1 MKPWGRL
8 GAIAWLW
15 AAPLYGCP
23 ADLPALS
30 ARLTAELVPYLNR
43 AYAQNRLDQMAI
55 AVSEGE
61 LTPLP
66 TQPSADPPQQ
76 LFVSVLTH
84 PRGQRDLTQT
94 AYWLFLAQHNRRW
107 YLTAVYTRT
116 GDGPPWEVSDGIL
129 AQATRR
135 WLRDR
140 CFRPAPEKPYNR
152 GQAD

>member
-1 MKPWGRL
+1 MKRWGCL
-8 GAIAWLW
+8 GAIAWGWGL
-15 AAPLYGCP
+15 PLYGCP
-23 ADLPALS
+23 ADLPQLS
-30 ARLTAELVPYLNR
+30 AQLTAALVPYLNR
-43 AYAQNRLDQMAI
+43 AYTQTRIPQMAI
-55 AVSEGE
+55 AVSVGE
-61 LTPLP
+61 LAPLP

-94 AYWLFLAQHNRRW
+94 AYWLFLARYQNRW

-116 GDGPPWEVSDGIL
+116 GDGPPWDVGGGVM

-140 CFRPAPEKPYNR
+140 CWSEDSQKTSPN
-152 GQAD
+152 